1 MKLKIKKNDTVMVIS
16 GNDKGKTGRVLEVIP
31 DKMRILVEGVN
42 VRVKATRPNPNNQQ
56 GGLIHQEM
64 PIHYSN
70 VQLLDD
76 EKNPTRIGI
85 RFADKLDAKGKPI
98 KIRYAKSNGKDI

>member
-42 VRVKATRPNPNNQQ
+42 IRVKATRPNPNNQR
-56 GGLIHQEM
+56 
-64 PIHYSN
+64 
-70 VQLLDD
+70 VD
-76 EKNPTRIGI
+76 
-85 RFADKLDAKGKPI
+85 
-98 KIRYAKSNGKDI
+98 

>member
-1 MKLKIKKNDTVMVIS
+1 MKLKIKKNDTVMVIA
-16 GNDKGKTGRVLEVIP
+16 GNDKGKTGRVLEVNP

-56 GGLIHQEM
+56 GGLIHQER

-70 VQLLDD
+70 VQILDTD
-76 EKNPTRIGI
+76 KNPTRIGVRI
-85 RFADKLDAKGKPI
+85 ADKVDAKGNVA
-98 KIRYAKSNGKDI
+98 KIRYAKTNGKDI